1 MFRSLPLAFAS
12 FHTNVRSQSAL
23 RIPQGPS
30 SPRNRRNPLST
41 IQKWPNALHDR
52 TQSEGSTNVFGDQEE
67 FSTPE
72 NSLPTNSTALYQPL
86 APYSPPADA
95 ILLLNLVA
103 IIWGSQHTVIKMCIA
118 DVDPSS
124 FSLVRFL
131 LAALIATPSW
141 WYSSSSTQNHDNL
154 KKDNNIKISTSGNH
168 WFITWRWGIEM
179 GLWMFLGY
187 AFQSIGLKVSS

>member
-1 MFRSLPLAFAS
+1 VFA
-12 FHTNVRSQSAL
+12 
-23 RIPQGPS
+23 
-30 SPRNRRNPLST
+30 
-41 IQKWPNALHDR
+41 
-52 TQSEGSTNVFGDQEE
+52 DQEE

-72 NSLPTNSTALYQPL
+72 NPLPTNSTTLSQSF
-86 APYSPPADA
+86 SPNGISKTSPANA

-103 IIWGSQHTVIKMCIA
+103 IIWGSQHSVIKLCIA

-141 WYSSSSTQNHDNL
+141 VYSSSSTQTHVNR
-154 KKDNNIKISTSGNH
+154 KKDSNSNMNTNDNH
-168 WFITWRWGIEM
+168 LLIIWRWGIEM

-187 AFQSIGLKVSS
+187 ACQSIGLKVSSRR